1 MLCGMRRIL
10 VLLVLLAIA
19 ASTGA
24 FAQTGSAAL
33 GVGAGF
39 VVPPPAV
46 DGGRDPAFAWGFH
59 VNIPILSTLHLSP
72 SSEIYRSGDTYATDN
87 ALSFKFMIPL
97 SGWSPYFGVAPGLT
111 AWGGDV
117 STHVGALGGVTVP
130 LVSNLGAYAQYKYK
144 VLFRDAT
151 NTRYS
156 HVSAGLI
163 FSF

>member
-1 MLCGMRRIL
+1 MLYGMRRIL
-10 VLLVLLAIA
+10 VLVVVLATIV
-19 ASTGA
+19 SGGV
-24 FAQTGSAAL
+24 FAQSGSVAL

-39 VVPPPAV
+39 VVPSPSV
-46 DGGRDPAFAWGFH
+46 DGARDPSFAWGFH

-72 SSEIYRSGDTYATDN
+72 SSEIYRSGDAYATDN

-97 SGWSPYFGVAPGLT
+97 SGWSIYFGVAPGLT
-111 AWGGDV
+111 AWDENV
-117 STHVGALGGVTVP
+117 SPHVGALGGVTLP
-130 LVSNLGAYAQYKYK
+130 LVSNIGGYAQYNYK

>member
-1 MLCGMRRIL
+1 M
-10 VLLVLLAIA
+10 VLIVVLTALASA
-19 ASTGA
+19 GV
-24 FAQTGSAAL
+24 FAQSGSVAL
-33 GVGAGF
+33 GVGAGL

-46 DGGRDPAFAWGFH
+46 DGSRAPSFAWGFH
-59 VNIPILSTLHLSP
+59 VNIPVLSTLHLSP
-72 SSEIYRSGDTYATDN
+72 SSEIYRSGDAYATDN

-97 SGWSPYFGVAPGLT
+97 SGWSVYFGVAPGVT
-111 AWGGDV
+111 AWGDSV
-117 STHVGALGGVTVP
+117 SAHVGALGGVTLP
-130 LVSNLGAYAQYKYK
+130 LVSNIGGYAQYKYK

>member
-1 MLCGMRRIL
+1 MLWRMKRIL
-10 VLLVLLAIA
+10 VLVAVLTAIA
-19 ASTGA
+19 SAGS
-24 FAQTGSAAL
+24 FAQSGSVAL

-97 SGWSPYFGVAPGLT
+97 SGWSIYFGVAPGLT

-117 STHVGALGGVTVP
+117 SPHVGALGGVTAP
-130 LVSNLGAYAQYKYK
+130 LVSNIGGYAQYKYK
-144 VLFRDAT
+144 VLFRDGT

-156 HVSAGLI
+156 HASAGLI